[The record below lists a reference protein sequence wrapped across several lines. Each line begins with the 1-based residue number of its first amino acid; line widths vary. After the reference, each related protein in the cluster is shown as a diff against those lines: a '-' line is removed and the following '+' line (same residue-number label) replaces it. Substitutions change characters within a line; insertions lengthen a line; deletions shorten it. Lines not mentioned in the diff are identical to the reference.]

1 MSKNHP
7 FILLIMSI
15 MAVLFSFEA
24 FSKVSNGELRQITK
38 QFTNK
43 HHPECKVL
51 FRTSGSWTQV
61 KGDVMVCSNRL
72 ISSFDRELNKLYQ
85 QVMNRYKIFP
95 KKKNRIKKVQRN
107 WIKTRDNK
115 CIYIDKLDDTG
126 FMKPRC
132 HAMHL
137 ALSTWYLKRLNSIQ
151 FDEQGLPTINNV
163 IKEYSQQVKNS

>member
-7 FILLIMSI
+7 FILFIMSI

-38 QFTNK
+38 QFTNE

-51 FRTSGSWTQV
+51 FKTSGSWKQV

-85 QVMNRYKIFP
+85 QVMDRYEIFP

-107 WIKTRDNK
+107 WIKNRDNK

-132 HAMHL
+132 DAMHL

-163 IKEYSQQVKNS
+163 IKEYSQRVNNF

>member
-7 FILLIMSI
+7 FILFIMSI
-15 MAVLFSFEA
+15 IVALFSFEA
-24 FSKVSNGELRQITK
+24 FSKVSNGELKQITK
-38 QFTNK
+38 QFTNE

-51 FRTSGSWTQV
+51 FKTSGSWKQV

-85 QVMNRYKIFP
+85 QVMDRYEFFP

-107 WIKTRDNK
+107 WIKNRDNK

-163 IKEYSQQVKNS
+163 IKEYSQRVKNS

>member
-7 FILLIMSI
+7 FILFIMSI
-15 MAVLFSFEA
+15 TAVLFSFDA

-38 QFTNK
+38 QFANE

-51 FRTSGSWTQV
+51 FKTSGSWKKV

-72 ISSFDRELNKLYQ
+72 ISSFDRELNKLYK
-85 QVMNRYKIFP
+85 QVMDRYEIFP
-95 KKKNRIKKVQRN
+95 KKQNRIKKVQRN
-107 WIKTRDNK
+107 WIKHRDNK
-115 CIYIDKLDDTG
+115 CIYIDKLDNSG
-126 FMKPRC
+126 FMKPKC

-163 IKEYSQQVKNS
+163 IKEYSKRVNNS

>member
-38 QFTNK
+38 QFANE

-51 FRTSGSWTQV
+51 FKTSGSWKQV

-85 QVMNRYKIFP
+85 QVMNRYEIFP

-107 WIKTRDNK
+107 WIKNRDNK
-115 CIYIDKLDDTG
+115 CIYIDKLDDSG

-151 FDEQGLPTINNV
+151 FDEQGLPTINKV
-163 IKEYSQQVKNS
+163 IKEYSQRVNNS

>member
-7 FILLIMSI
+7 FILFIMSI
-15 MAVLFSFEA
+15 IVVLFSFEA
-24 FSKVSNGELRQITK
+24 FSKVSKGELRQITK
-38 QFTNK
+38 QFTNE

-51 FRTSGSWTQV
+51 FKTSGSWNQV

-72 ISSFDRELNKLYQ
+72 ISSFDRELNKLYR
-85 QVMNRYKIFP
+85 QVMDRYEIFP

-107 WIKTRDNK
+107 WIKQRDNK
-115 CIYIDKLDDTG
+115 CIYIDKSDDSG

-163 IKEYSQQVKNS
+163 IKEYSQRVKNS

>member
-1 MSKNHP
+1 MSRNQP
-7 FILLIMSI
+7 FILFTMSI
-15 MAVLFSFEA
+15 IAVFFSFKA
-24 FSKVSNGELRQITK
+24 FSEVSNGELRQITK
-38 QFTNK
+38 QFTNE

-51 FRTSGSWTQV
+51 FKTSGSWKQV

-85 QVMNRYKIFP
+85 QVMDRYEIFP

-107 WIKTRDNK
+107 WIKNRDNK

-126 FMKPRC
+126 FIKPRC

-163 IKEYSQQVKNS
+163 IKEYAQRVNNS

>member
-7 FILLIMSI
+7 FILFIMSI
-15 MAVLFSFEA
+15 MAVLFSFDA
-24 FSKVSNGELRQITK
+24 LSKVSNGELRQITK
-38 QFTNK
+38 QFTNE

-51 FRTSGSWTQV
+51 FKTQGSWTQV

-72 ISSFDRELNKLYQ
+72 ISSFDRELNKLYKE
-85 QVMNRYKIFP
+85 VMERYEIFP
-95 KKKNRIKKVQRN
+95 KKKNRIKKAQRN
-107 WIKTRDNK
+107 WIKNRDNK
-115 CIYIDKLDDTG
+115 CIYIDNLDDTG
-126 FMKPRC
+126 FMKPKC

-163 IKEYSQQVKNS
+163 IKEYSQRVKNS

>member
-7 FILLIMSI
+7 FILFTMSI
-15 MAVLFSFEA
+15 IAVLFSFES
-24 FSKVSNGELRQITK
+24 FSEVSKGELKQITK
-38 QFTNK
+38 QFTNE

-51 FRTSGSWTQV
+51 FKTTGSWKQV

-72 ISSFDRELNKLYQ
+72 ISSFDKELNKLYK
-85 QVMNRYKIFP
+85 QVMERYEIFP

-107 WIKTRDNK
+107 WIKHRDNK
-115 CIYIDKLDDTG
+115 CIYIDKLDDSG
-126 FMKPRC
+126 FMKPKC

-151 FDEQGLPTINNV
+151 FDEHGLPTINNV
-163 IKEYSQQVKNS
+163 IKEYSQRVKNS